1 MKNIIKITL
10 ALIFSLL
17 VIGYAS
23 LNLNFVQDK
32 VFTFGINNLVG
43 VNSTFLD
50 DEDSLKVVVCGSRSP
65 LPSPGRAEACIL
77 VEAGDDIYIFDIG
90 NGSVANLQ
98 QYLSLIH
105 ISEPTRPC

>member
-50 DEDSLKVVVCGSRSP
+50 DED
-65 LPSPGRAEACIL
+65 
-77 VEAGDDIYIFDIG
+77 
-90 NGSVANLQ
+90 
-98 QYLSLIH
+98 LSLIH
-105 ISEPTRPC
+105 ISEPTRH